1 MTAETIGYGLVIL
14 ILAIAIGATLFIA
27 YDIWHGISNI
37 DEYQDQDNW
46 GAK

>member
-1 MTAETIGYGLVIL
+1 MTAETIGYGLVIIVL
-14 ILAIAIGATLFIA
+14 GILAGGLFFIA
-27 YDIWHGISNI
+27 FDVEKGNRYR

>member
-1 MTAETIGYGLVIL
+1 MTPQTFVYGLVIL

-27 YDIWHGISNI
+27 YDIWHGISDI